1 MKPVEFIL
9 WMNGATGVMG
19 DEPPTPEQWAAIK
32 EKLGEAVGGIVSNR
46 LLEKAEEVMR
56 NEEREQKQYA
66 EKMRL
71 EMEMRRTQNELLKSL
86 RGESISGATGRA
98 ILTDGLEPDPRAD
111 HMKDA
116 IGLLKRPFFGGKK

>member
-32 EKLGEAVGGIVSNR
+32 DKLGEAVGGIVSSK
-46 LLEKAEEVMR
+46 LLEKAEEAMH
-56 NEEREQKQYA
+56 NEEREKKQYA
-66 EKMRL
+66 ERMRL
-71 EMEMRRTQNELLKSL
+71 EEEMREYHHRRSMDSL
-86 RGESISGATGRA
+86 RQSAHASEM
-98 ILTDGLEPDPRAD
+98 EPDPRAD

-116 IGLLKRPFFGGKK
+116 AGILKTLIRRQ